1 MKNINNNAGIIIPS
15 PLPMPPLPVDKK
27 KLNEGRRGSLD
38 LNSNQNIKIIQ
49 NRNNS
54 SSPKNQKNNTSP
66 PKNQKNNI
74 SPPKNQKNNTSPPKN
89 QKNNTSP
96 PKNQKNN
103 ELNVNSDG
111 NTKQKLIL
119 MKLKNIEGKDIDS
132 NGLEMN
138 NIDAHEEIERGS
150 EGGYLSHHIK
160 INKAKVQNK
169 KIDKSNSR
177 DKNGEDDK
185 KQNNNENDDDD
196 DDVEEKDEDDNT
208 VKSKA
213 YSVNSR
219 GSQNT
224 NNSKRISVGGKASIG
239 ALILRPQKLLSN
251 IQQIKIAINHVCLAG
266 AHYDVQRAEAV
277 RAVESYSVLTDP
289 ESTPVTQFLVLFYD
303 SNPLS
308 FRGIY
313 TVHPFTGKINNFIS
327 FRNN

>member
-49 NRNNS
+49 KRNNS
-54 SSPKNQKNNTSP
+54 SSPKNQKNNISP

-74 SPPKNQKNNTSPPKN
+74 SPPKNQKNND
-89 QKNNTSP
+89 
-96 PKNQKNN
+96 
-103 ELNVNSDG
+103 LNVNSDG

-160 INKAKVQNK
+160 VNKAKVQNK
-169 KIDKSNSR
+169 KIEKSNSR

-185 KQNNNENDDDD
+185 KQDNNNNNNENDDDD
-196 DDVEEKDEDDNT
+196 DEGNKEEEKDEDDNT

-313 TVHPFTGKINNFIS
+313 TVHPFTGKINTFIY

>member
-49 NRNNS
+49 KRNNS

-74 SPPKNQKNNTSPPKN
+74 SPPKNQKNND
-89 QKNNTSP
+89 
-96 PKNQKNN
+96 
-103 ELNVNSDG
+103 LNVNSDG

-138 NIDAHEEIERGS
+138 NIDANEEIERGS

-160 INKAKVQNK
+160 VNKAKVQNK
-169 KIDKSNSR
+169 KTEKSNSR

-185 KQNNNENDDDD
+185 EQNNNNNNNENDDDD
-196 DDVEEKDEDDNT
+196 DEGNKEEEKDEDDNT

-313 TVHPFTGKINNFIS
+313 TVHPFTGKINNFIK

>member
-27 KLNEGRRGSLD
+27 KLSEGRRGSLD

-49 NRNNS
+49 KRNNS

-74 SPPKNQKNNTSPPKN
+74 SPPKNQKNNISPPKN
-89 QKNNTSP
+89 QKNND
-96 PKNQKNN
+96 
-103 ELNVNSDG
+103 LNVNSDG

-138 NIDAHEEIERGS
+138 NIDANEEIERGS

-160 INKAKVQNK
+160 VNKAKVQNK
-169 KIDKSNSR
+169 KTEKSNSR

-185 KQNNNENDDDD
+185 KQNNNNNNENDDDD
-196 DDVEEKDEDDNT
+196 DDEGNKEEEKDEDDNT

-313 TVHPFTGKINNFIS
+313 TVHPFTGKTNTFIK

>member
-27 KLNEGRRGSLD
+27 KINEGRRGSLD

-49 NRNNS
+49 KRNNS
-54 SSPKNQKNNTSP
+54 SSPKNQKNNISP

-74 SPPKNQKNNTSPPKN
+74 SPPKNQKNND
-89 QKNNTSP
+89 
-96 PKNQKNN
+96 
-103 ELNVNSDG
+103 LNVNSDG

-138 NIDAHEEIERGS
+138 TIDANEEIERGS

-160 INKAKVQNK
+160 VNKAKVQNK
-169 KIDKSNSR
+169 KIEKSNSR

-185 KQNNNENDDDD
+185 KQDNNNNNNENDDDD
-196 DDVEEKDEDDNT
+196 DEGNKEEEKDEDDNT

-313 TVHPFTGKINNFIS
+313 TVHPFTGKINTFIY